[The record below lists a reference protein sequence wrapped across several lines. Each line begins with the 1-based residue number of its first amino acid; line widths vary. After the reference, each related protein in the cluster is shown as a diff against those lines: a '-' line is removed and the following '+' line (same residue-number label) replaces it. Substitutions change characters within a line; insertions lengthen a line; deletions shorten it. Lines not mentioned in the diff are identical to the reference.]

1 MNHPAPIHSVL
12 LRSVPRPPQVQL
24 EDRLP
29 AHLGLK
35 QLAKGSRRYVCRS
48 GINVGL
54 AQATT

>member
-12 LRSVPRPPQVQL
+12 LRSVPRTPQVQL

-35 QLAKGSRRYVCRS
+35 QLEKVLGGMFVAV
-48 GINVGL
+48 V
-54 AQATT
+54 